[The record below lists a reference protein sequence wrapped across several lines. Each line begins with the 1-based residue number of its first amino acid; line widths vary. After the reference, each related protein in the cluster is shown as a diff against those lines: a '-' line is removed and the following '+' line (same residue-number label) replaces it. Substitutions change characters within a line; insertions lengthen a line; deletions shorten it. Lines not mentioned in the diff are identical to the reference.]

1 MAEKQLKKVL
11 VTGSSGFLGSHIADV
26 LDDLGYQVILFDK
39 SPSLYKRKSH
49 TEILGDILN
58 TDDFNRAMEGCSFI
72 YHFAAQADI
81 DSTSNDPSQTIQTN
95 IIGTQIMLEAARRH
109 KVDRVLFASTIYVYS
124 ELGSFYRVT
133 KQACEKLIEEYQR
146 EYGLNYTILR
156 YGSLYGP
163 RANAFNSISNMLSQ
177 ALQESKIVRRGDG
190 EEIREYIHVKDA
202 ARLSVQVLKEKYENK
217 HLIITGTQKLRINN
231 LLMLIKEIFQGSIEI
246 EYEDDEELHHYEI
259 TPYAYR
265 PRVANKIVPQTHLD
279 LGQGLL
285 DLIYDLEEQFQN
297 DKIPMKVSLRKRKR
311 ENS

>member
-1 MAEKQLKKVL
+1 
-11 VTGSSGFLGSHIADV
+11 
-26 LDDLGYQVILFDK
+26 
-39 SPSLYKRKSH
+39 
-49 TEILGDILN
+49 
-58 TDDFNRAMEGCSFI
+58 
-72 YHFAAQADI
+72 
-81 DSTSNDPSQTIQTN
+81 
-95 IIGTQIMLEAARRH
+95 
-109 KVDRVLFASTIYVYS
+109 
-124 ELGSFYRVT
+124 
-133 KQACEKLIEEYQR
+133 
-146 EYGLNYTILR
+146 
-156 YGSLYGP
+156 
-163 RANAFNSISNMLSQ
+163 MLSQ